1 MVGTEGRVIGPR
13 RCVAGVSSHGEWHGV
28 TLGRRLRG
36 HRLVA
41 APRTSDTEAWTICQL
56 LVAAKFAKENGITFA
71 LVSDKNKAIKEKYGR
86 GRVTYLI
93 DKHGV
98 IRWIQ
103 KGVPDN
109 QVFLAKLREL
119 RQDP

>member
-1 MVGTEGRVIGPR
+1 M
-13 RCVAGVSSHGEWHGV
+13 SSDSH
-28 TLGRRLRG
+28 
-36 HRLVA
+36 
-41 APRTSDTEAWTICQL
+41 DTNL
-56 LVAAKFAKENGITFA
+56 KFAKENGITFA
-71 LVSDKNKAIKEKYGR
+71 LVSDKDKAIKEKYGR

-109 QVFLAKLREL
+109 QVFLEKLREL